1 MDEPLRTSAQAA
13 KQINFG
19 ENIQSPDLDM
29 DGVGLAGTVTPIN
42 ESVRLGGAPWK
53 RASDSRGLGVAGP
66 CAGSSAALL
75 GPGRGARIV
84 VGLAPSE
91 GAWSS
96 STRQRGGLRLLP
108 PGVVRA
114 GRARGGEGAVA
125 LAHGEAAS
133 SPAQPDGQH
142 DAARMHDDDH
152 TKRPSGGA
160 HLHSFST

>member
-13 KQINFG
+13 KQINLG
-19 ENIQSPDLDM
+19 ENIQSPDLGM
-29 DGVGLAGTVTPIN
+29 DG
-42 ESVRLGGAPWK
+42 SVSLVRSLRSMKVSDSEGPWK

-84 VGLAPSE
+84 VGLSPSE

-96 STRQRGGLRLLP
+96 STRQRGGFRLLP
-108 PGVVRA
+108 PGVPVV
-114 GRARGGEGAVA
+114 RGGEGPGAVA
-125 LAHGEAAS
+125 FAHGEAAS

-152 TKRPSGGA
+152 AEHPPGGA
-160 HLHSFST
+160 RLHSSST